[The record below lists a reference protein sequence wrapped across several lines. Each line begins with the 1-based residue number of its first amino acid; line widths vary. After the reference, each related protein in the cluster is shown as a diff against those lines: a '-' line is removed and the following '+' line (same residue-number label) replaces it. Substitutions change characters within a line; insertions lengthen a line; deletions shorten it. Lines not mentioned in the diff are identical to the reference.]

1 MWTETDSMAQSKRRH
16 VDLIATRKVKEPT
29 EVTFTTR
36 TGANVDF
43 VARKPAKE
51 KVEVSFMARNKK

>member
-1 MWTETDSMAQSKRRH
+1 VE
-16 VDLIATRKVKEPT
+16 EPT